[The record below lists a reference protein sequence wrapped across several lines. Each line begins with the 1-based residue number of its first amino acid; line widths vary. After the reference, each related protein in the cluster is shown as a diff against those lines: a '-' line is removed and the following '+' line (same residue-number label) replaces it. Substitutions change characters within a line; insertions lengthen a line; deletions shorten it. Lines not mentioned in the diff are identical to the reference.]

1 MPVGENAANMGIV
14 MTDLSRRQMVCGLAA
29 AGALPW
35 PLRAAIAASKIA
47 IDDESVLIVV
57 DVQNCFLPGG
67 SLAVKDGEQVIPVIN
82 SLAKGFANVVL
93 TQDWH
98 TPGHISFAS
107 AHEGKKPFEVIKLPY
122 GDQVLWPDH
131 CVQGTPGAAISTDIS
146 IPQAELVVRKGYHKD
161 ADSYSAFYEADH
173 KTPTGLA
180 GYLKQRKLS
189 TVFVTGLATDFCV
202 GWTAIDARRFGF
214 ETYVI
219 EDACRGIDVQGS
231 LAKAWAAM
239 AKAGVNRIKSGDIA
253 V

>member
-1 MPVGENAANMGIV
+1 MSNV
-14 MTDLSRRQMVCGLAA
+14 SRRRMLAGLAA
-29 AGALPW
+29 VGALPW
-35 PLRAAIAASKIA
+35 TLHGSFAAGKIA
-47 IDDESVLIVV
+47 ITGKSALIVV

-82 SLAKGFANVVL
+82 ALAKSFANVVL

-107 AHEGKKPFEVIKLPY
+107 SHPGKHPFEIVKLPY

-131 CVQGTPGAAISTDIS
+131 CVQGTTGAEISSGIS
-146 IPQAELVVRKGYHKD
+146 IPHAALVVRKGFHQQI
-161 ADSYSAFYEADH
+161 DSYSAFVEADH

-180 GYLKQRKLS
+180 GYLKQRGMD
-189 TVFVTGLATDFCV
+189 TIFVTGLATDFCV
-202 GWTAIDARRFGF
+202 GWTAIDARRSGF

-219 EDACRGIDVQGS
+219 EDACRAIDVNGS
-231 LAKAWAAM
+231 LAKAWTVM
-239 AKAGVNRIKSGDIA
+239 EKMGVKRIKSGDIA